1 MTTPYAPV
9 ASAPVSSALENE
21 RRALEPSMEEIL
33 ASIRKIISDDD
44 ALPLTRPAA
53 SASVKPVIP
62 VLRSVDT
69 KVTPFAPPAA
79 AVKSPEAQGAEIRN
93 PAAKSADQS
102 EFSALQSK
110 VTGMIGALN
119 SERNAS
125 EAAADHAS
133 ADRDM
138 DTLIAQAMRAPPVNI
153 ESQDYHL
160 RPAIT
165 PDSQPAESKLPV
177 ADVITS
183 EPAATFIPR
192 AAFTPQIV
200 MKAPERGPRFS
211 DPRPVSAP
219 LSVKE
224 NDAPELPLVSSATNV
239 AVTSAF
245 EALSASVMLTSSDM
259 VDGHVRDLLRPM
271 LKQWLDDNLPVMV
284 EKLIRAEIE
293 RVARG
298 QR

>member
-1 MTTPYAPV
+1 MTTPNAPA
-9 ASAPVSSALENE
+9 ASAIENE

-44 ALPLTRPAA
+44 ALPLTRPSGAVPA
-53 SASVKPVIP
+53 KPIIP

-69 KVTPFAPPAA
+69 KVTPFAAPGV
-79 AVKSPEAQGAEIRN
+79 AVKIPEVRSPEIRSPTQKN
-93 PAAKSADQS
+93 AAQS

-125 EAAADHAS
+125 DAS
-133 ADRDM
+133 AHDAPGDRDM
-138 DTLIAQAMRAPPVNI
+138 DTLIAQAMRAPPVKV
-153 ESQDYHL
+153 ESQDHL
-160 RPAIT
+160 RPPIMPAQRAIEEKQFT
-165 PDSQPAESKLPV
+165 PEAVAAIPV
-177 ADVITS
+177 ETVV
-183 EPAATFIPR
+183 PAAVRPT
-192 AAFTPQIV
+192 FTPQIV
-200 MKAPERGPRFS
+200 MPTPERAPRAVVAE
-211 DPRPVSAP
+211 PERSAIQQT
-219 LSVKE
+219 
-224 NDAPELPLVSSATNV
+224 ELPLVSPATNI
-239 AVTSAF
+239 AVSSAF

-259 VDGHVRDLLRPM
+259 IDGHVRDLLRPM